1 MNKTIYSSA
10 RKIKVVLFDVDGVLT
25 DGGIIYDNSGMEYKR
40 FHVRDGQIIRFL
52 KESSIT
58 VGAIT
63 GRNSV
68 VVKNRCEE
76 LKLDFHFHGVKN
88 KLDTFK
94 KIKLD
99 YKVSDEE
106 ICFIGDDVIDL
117 PILTRVG
124 FSATPADAPDYMD
137 NYVDYRCIKKGG
149 YGVLRE
155 VADLILLS
163 QGKLHDILERMA
175 EGGE

>member
-1 MNKTIYSSA
+1 MNNSIYSKA

-25 DGGIIYDNSGMEYKR
+25 DGGIIYDNDGMEYKR

-52 KESSIT
+52 KESNIT

-63 GRNSV
+63 GRNSK
-68 VVKNRCEE
+68 VVKNRCDE
-76 LKLDFHFHGVKN
+76 LKLDFHSHGAKN
-88 KLDTFK
+88 KLDIYK

-99 YKVSDEE
+99 HKASDDEV
-106 ICFIGDDVIDL
+106 CFIGDDVIDL
-117 PILTRVG
+117 PILTMVG
-124 FSATPADAPDYMD
+124 LSATPADAPSYMD
-137 NYVDYRCIKKGG
+137 KYVDYRCETKGG

-163 QGKLHDILERMA
+163 QGKLHDILDRMA
-175 EGGE
+175 TKGE